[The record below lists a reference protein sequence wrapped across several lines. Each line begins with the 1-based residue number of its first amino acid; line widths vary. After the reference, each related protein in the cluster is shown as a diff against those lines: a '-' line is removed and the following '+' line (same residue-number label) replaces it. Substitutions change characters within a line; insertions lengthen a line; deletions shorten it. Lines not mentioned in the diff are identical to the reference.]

1 MRPRPLARVV
11 LEQRVDVTLRLRE
24 IDALTLDV
32 LARELGLSK
41 GDVRRRGAQDVL
53 RSERREGRRVG
64 LARPEGR
71 NVIPRGSRRTVTRC
85 LTRPELTPAEGARG

>member
-41 GDVRRRGAQDVL
+41 GDVVGEALRMFFAASAGRGAA
-53 RSERREGRRVG
+53 SG
-64 LARPEGR
+64 
-71 NVIPRGSRRTVTRC
+71 
-85 LTRPELTPAEGARG
+85 